1 MKEPEPYMSTVKVGA
16 KGQIVIPKEIRDMFD
31 IVPGQSLI
39 IMAHPERGIALQRQ
53 DILMGIADAIFKGKG
68 GEIYP
73 SEDPENLGVFAEEIR
88 KSAESGDKGK

>member
-1 MKEPEPYMSTVKVGA
+1 MRSRLDLAPVSSSSGSSTARFLPSRQARMSSSEV
-16 KGQIVIPKEIRDMFD
+16 FF
-31 IVPGQSLI
+31 
-39 IMAHPERGIALQRQ
+39 MAHPERGIALQRQ